1 MIGPFGAFSVVDSSA
16 DRSGGRTLQRTIE
29 DLDMTDEVT
38 NALHE
43 EATYSNGELASATA
57 DSMRLFLNEI
67 ARYPLLTAG
76 QEVDLAKLV
85 EAGDRDAKDRMIKS
99 NLRLVVSIAKRYQWA
114 GLPLLD
120 LIQEGILGLIRG
132 VEKFDWRRGFKFS
145 TYATWWIRQA
155 ISRAIDNQAR
165 TIRLP
170 AHLAQREQRIFR
182 AQRDLATQLERDP
195 TDEEV
200 AEAAGLTTDQLQ
212 VVRGAARTVTSL
224 DRPVGEEGDTELVD
238 LVADRSAEPDEEV
251 SLGLRD
257 ESIGRAIASLPEIQ
271 RDVVR
276 LRYGMTGDDPMSF
289 REIASRLGMSH
300 ERVRRL
306 ESDALAQLSTAREV
320 EAMREA
326 V

>member
-1 MIGPFGAFSVVDSSA
+1 
-16 DRSGGRTLQRTIE
+16 
-29 DLDMTDEVT
+29 MTEETT
-38 NALHE
+38 NELN
-43 EATYSNGELASATA
+43 EAPASPATG
-57 DSMRLFLNEI
+57 DGIRLFLNEI
-67 ARYPLLTAG
+67 ARYPLLTAAE
-76 QEVDLAKLV
+76 EVELAKRV
-85 EAGDRDAKDRMIKS
+85 EQGDRDAKDRMIKC

-120 LIQEGILGLIRG
+120 LVQEGILGLIRG

-182 AQRDLATQLERDP
+182 AQRELATSLERDP
-195 TDEEV
+195 TEDEI
-200 AEAAGLTTDQLQ
+200 AEASGLTTEQ
-212 VVRGAARTVTSL
+212 VRAVREAARTVTSL
-224 DRPVGEEGDTELVD
+224 DRPVGEDGDIELGD
-238 LVADRSAEPDEEV
+238 LVADDAIEPDEEV
-251 SLGLRD
+251 GLSLRD
-257 ESIGRAIASLPEIQ
+257 EGIREAIAALPEVQ
-271 RDVVR
+271 RDVIA
-276 LRYGMTGDDPMSF
+276 LRYGMHGDDPMSF
-289 REIASRLGMSH
+289 REIAGRLGMSH

-306 ESDALAQLSTAREV
+306 ESDALGQLAATREV